1 MYTVYANK
9 DISVKKV
16 GQEKNFGTIKVYNA
30 KNDKSKNIQKFKKN
44 EATEVSRDFFNFLRE
59 LKTPEGN
66 EVFAEKP
73 WPVEKEVVEEKPKSQ
88 GRPKAKSIKEED
100 LENK

>member
-30 KNDKSKNIQKFKKN
+30 KNDKSKNIQQFKKN
-44 EATEVSRDFFNFLRE
+44 EATDVSRDFFNFLRE
-59 LKTPEGN
+59 LEDVNGEK
-66 EVFAEKP
+66 VF
-73 WPVEKEVVEEKPKSQ
+73 VVSLGTIVDKFMMF
-88 GRPKAKSIKEED
+88 
-100 LENK
+100 